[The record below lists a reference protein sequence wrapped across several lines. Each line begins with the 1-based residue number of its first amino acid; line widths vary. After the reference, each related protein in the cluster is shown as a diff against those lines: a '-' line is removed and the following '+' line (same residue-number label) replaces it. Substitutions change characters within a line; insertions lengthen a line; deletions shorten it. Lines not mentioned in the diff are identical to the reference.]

1 MARPALKCP
10 FLSQLTLQQ
19 VRASAPHILNA
30 GIESCPI
37 FSQYARKISTSN
49 VQHSNNLSSST
60 ARPLSLDEIKA
71 VHEKILE
78 QRNQQYL
85 TSQVKATTPTM
96 KTTLNDKKPSP
107 YGESKQKIKGSIFLK
122 LCFVFEVIVSAEC
135 EDLLCPF
142 LKSTPITLRRVN
154 MDQDTIEVNR
164 KLGILS
170 LPINAEFH
178 FYLYR

>member
-30 GIESCPI
+30 G
-37 FSQYARKISTSN
+37 KISTSN
-49 VQHSNNLSSST
+49 VQYSNDLSSST

-85 TSQVKATTPTM
+85 TSKVKATTPTI

-107 YGESKQKIKGSIFLK
+107 YGESKKKIKGS
-122 LCFVFEVIVSAEC
+122 VF
-135 EDLLCPF
+135 F
-142 LKSTPITLRRVN
+142 
-154 MDQDTIEVNR
+154 
-164 KLGILS
+164 
-170 LPINAEFH
+170 
-178 FYLYR
+178 